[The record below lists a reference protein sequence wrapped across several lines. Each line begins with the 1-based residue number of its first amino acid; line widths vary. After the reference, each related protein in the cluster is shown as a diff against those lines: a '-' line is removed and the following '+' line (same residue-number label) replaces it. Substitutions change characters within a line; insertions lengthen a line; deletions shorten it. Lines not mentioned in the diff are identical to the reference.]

1 MATKAPVTCHVLDT
15 QTGKPAAN
23 VQVTLSKMDN
33 TGASFSSLAQGIT
46 DADGRCTNIMEPQAL
61 PVGTYKMTF
70 ATKPYF
76 EASNRETFFPFVEI
90 IFDLKYPEQHY
101 HIPLLLSAF
110 SYTTY
115 RGS

>member
-1 MATKAPVTCHVLDT
+1 MQPQSL
-15 QTGKPAAN
+15 PA
-23 VQVTLSKMDN
+23 
-33 TGASFSSLAQGIT
+33 
-46 DADGRCTNIMEPQAL
+46 
-61 PVGTYKMTF
+61 GTYKMIF

-76 EASNRETFFPFVEI
+76 EASNRETFFPFVEVNAIPLVVECHSCCPQI